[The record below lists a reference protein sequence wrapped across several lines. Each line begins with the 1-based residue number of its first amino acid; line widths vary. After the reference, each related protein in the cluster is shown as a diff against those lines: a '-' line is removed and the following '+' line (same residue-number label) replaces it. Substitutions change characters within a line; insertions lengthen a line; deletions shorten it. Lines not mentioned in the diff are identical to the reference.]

1 MARGMGDPPDRP
13 YEPAFCLFWAGQ
25 GPAPTIP
32 GFVVDGHVQQTQTVF
47 GPDNELGE
55 RKVRPYK
62 SVFFS

>member
-1 MARGMGDPPDRP
+1 LVPTTLGFIVDGHIQ
-13 YEPAFCLFWAGQ
+13 Y
-25 GPAPTIP
+25 APTKKRF
-32 GFVVDGHVQQTQTVF
+32 GVDGHVQQIQTVF